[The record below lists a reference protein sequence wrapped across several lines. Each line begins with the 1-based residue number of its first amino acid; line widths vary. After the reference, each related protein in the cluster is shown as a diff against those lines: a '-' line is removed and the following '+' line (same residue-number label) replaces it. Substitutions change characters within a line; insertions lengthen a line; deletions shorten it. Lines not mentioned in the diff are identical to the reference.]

1 MPGLYLTCLGEIF
14 LKKQPLIVVVG
25 PTASGK
31 TALAV
36 ELAKSFNGEIVSA
49 DSMQI
54 YKGMS
59 VATAKPTAE
68 EMQGIKHHLI
78 DFLEPE
84 QEFSVADYVFYAR
97 KAINEIYEKGKIPVI
112 AGGTGLYVHSLIDN
126 VKFDDTCSNTRIR
139 QELYDIAKEKG
150 NRFLWEELNRIDPE
164 TAKNTHE
171 NNLPRVVR
179 AIEVYRE
186 TKIPL
191 SVHKINSRAE
201 KTPFEFVIV
210 GLTFSDR
217 QKLYERIEKRVDIM
231 AQQGMIEEAREIYE
245 NKKLSTAHQAIGY
258 KELIP
263 YLKNEQSLESCL
275 DKIKLET
282 RHYAKRQLTW
292 FRRDDRIKWFE
303 VDKFENYNN
312 FLENVK
318 NYVAKSKIMCYNKK

>member
-1 MPGLYLTCLGEIF
+1 M
-14 LKKQPLIVVVG
+14 KKQPLIVVIG

-36 ELAKSFNGEIVSA
+36 ELAKKLGGEIVSA

-59 VATAKPTAE
+59 VATAKPTVE
-68 EMQGIKHHLI
+68 EMQGIKHYLI

-84 QEFSVADYVFYAR
+84 QEFSVADYVKCAR
-97 KAINEIYEKGKIPVI
+97 EAIDEISKKGKIPII

-126 VKFDDTCSNTRIR
+126 VKFDDTCSNTQIR
-139 QELYDIAKEKG
+139 DELYEIAKEKG
-150 NRFLWEELNRIDPE
+150 NHYLWEQLLKIDPV
-164 TAKNTHE
+164 TAGKVHE
-171 NNLPRVVR
+171 NNLSRVVR

-186 TKIPL
+186 TGIPI
-191 SVHKINSRAE
+191 SQHKINSRAE
-201 KTPFEFVIV
+201 ETPFEFVII

-217 QKLYERIEKRVDIM
+217 NKLYERIEKRVDIM
-231 AQQGMIEEAREIYE
+231 AEKGMIEEAREIFD
-245 NKKLSTAHQAIGY
+245 NHKLSTAHQAIGY

-263 YLKNEQSLESCL
+263 YFEGEQSLESCL

-292 FRRDDRIKWFE
+292 FRRDERIEWFE
-303 VDKFENYNN
+303 IDKFVNYEK
-312 FLENVK
+312 FIEKVE
-318 NYVAKSKIMCYNKK
+318 NYVAKTKIMCYNIE